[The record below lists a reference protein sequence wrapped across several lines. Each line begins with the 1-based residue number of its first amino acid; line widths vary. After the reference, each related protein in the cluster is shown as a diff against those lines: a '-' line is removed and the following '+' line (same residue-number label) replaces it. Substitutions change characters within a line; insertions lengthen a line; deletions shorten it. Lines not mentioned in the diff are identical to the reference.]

1 MTMASTPQTTS
12 PPRSAP
18 KKTPKALPQT
28 IFYTEK
34 RGATPALAPARTP

>member
-1 MTMASTPQTTS
+1 MTMAAKPQPVAPTA
-12 PPRSAP
+12 PAP

-34 RGATPALAPARTP
+34 RGATPAPAPKR

>member
-1 MTMASTPQTTS
+1 MTMATTPQTTA
-12 PPRSAP
+12 PPASGP

-34 RGATPALAPARTP
+34 RGATPAPAPKP